1 MFMKLLSLFFSSFSE
16 TVFDFVTMGV
26 KENEFVQSAG
36 NGDFN
41 KVKRFLETRQVDV
54 NCRDEDYNSTAL
66 FGVGNQIKNQT
77 E

>member
-16 TVFDFVTMGV
+16 TVFDFVTMG
-26 KENEFVQSAG
+26 EEEFVKAAR

-54 NCRDEDYNSTAL
+54 NCRDEYNWTAL
-66 FGVGNQIKNQT
+66 ISVGNQIKNQT
-77 E
+77 K